1 MSLRQ
6 TTYIQDE
13 GNSTVLVCADLS
25 GISERDATVT
35 LSTTDDSALGL

>member
-13 GNSTVLVCADLS
+13 GNGDVLVCADLS
-25 GISERDATVT
+25 GISERNVPVT
-35 LSTTDDSALGL
+35 LSTTDGSALGV